1 MSKIRHNYT
10 GNLTIIL
17 WGIFLS
23 VYAIIQ
29 LTRATAN
36 DNIMM
41 WIAWF
46 AVLFV
51 IVYSTQTTISILIEM
66 KILRD
71 IDKNYN
77 LKLALQQ
84 IIYLTINNLDANS
97 TNGYDKIR
105 KIAHNALRENKNND
119 EV

>member
-51 IVYSTQTTISILIEM
+51 IVYST
-66 KILRD
+66 
-71 IDKNYN
+71 
-77 LKLALQQ
+77 
-84 IIYLTINNLDANS
+84 
-97 TNGYDKIR
+97 
-105 KIAHNALRENKNND
+105 
-119 EV
+119 